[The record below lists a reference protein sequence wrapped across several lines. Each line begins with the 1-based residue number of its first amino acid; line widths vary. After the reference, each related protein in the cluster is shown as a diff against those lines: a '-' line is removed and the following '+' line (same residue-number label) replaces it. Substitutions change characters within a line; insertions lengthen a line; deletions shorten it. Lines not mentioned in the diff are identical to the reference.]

1 MHAILLLASLLALNL
16 DDDPVAA
23 ALARPILGP
32 RKTLAE
38 VKDFVDSR
46 IPTMP
51 AIASAG
57 EWTDRAKGYRASVLK
72 DVVFRGEAAGW
83 RALPTK
89 PEFLGDIAGGPGYT
103 IRKLRFEVV
112 PGLWVPALMY
122 VPTDLRGKV
131 PVVLNVNGHDSKGK
145 AADYKQIRCINQAKR
160 GMIALNLEWF
170 GMGQLKG
177 PGFGH
182 GLINAIDLCGTSGI
196 ALHYLAMTRGIDILL
211 AHENADSTRVGVTG
225 LSGGGW
231 QTIFVSALDDRV
243 TLTDPVAGYSSFRTR
258 LAETSDLGDS
268 EQTPCDLAT
277 VVDYTH
283 LTAMMAPHPTL
294 LTFNGKD
301 NCCFAAPHALP
312 PLRDAAGPI
321 FRLFGVEGNLRA
333 HVNLDPGTHQYGLD
347 NRQALYQMMADHW
360 SRPGYTIN
368 PVEIPSD
375 AEIKTAEALNVDLPA
390 DNLDFRTL
398 AMRLST
404 KLPRGPAIT
413 NSVPTPE
420 MARTAD
426 RAWLRSLVRPI
437 GGEVTTNKLA
447 TPGGDATAWQVK
459 IGTSWTVPAVE
470 LSKGEPKGTT
480 ILIGDEGR
488 AKLAER
494 AKVLMNNG
502 RRVVVVDLYGFGEAA
517 PPSHVY
523 LYGLLIGSIGERP
536 LGIDCGQLAA
546 VAKWRKDIDGKAPT
560 IEAIGPRSGMI
571 AIVLAALEPDA
582 AGLVVVDPV
591 PSLKEI
597 VASGREYP
605 ACPEAFCFGLL
616 ERFDLPRITE
626 LARPGQVRIEVDTP
640 ATKK

>member
-1 MHAILLLASLLALNL
+1 MHAFLVLVSLLAINPA
-16 DDDPVAA
+16 DDPVAE

-32 RKTLAE
+32 RQTLAE
-38 VKDFVDSR
+38 VKDFVESR

-57 EWTDRAKGYRASVLK
+57 EWTDRAKGYRASVLR
-72 DVVFRGEAAGW
+72 DVVFRGEAATW
-83 RALPTK
+83 RAVPTK
-89 PEFLGDIAGGPGYT
+89 PEFLGEIEGGPGYT

-112 PGLWVPALMY
+112 PGLWIPALMY
-122 VPTDLRGKV
+122 VPTELRGKV
-131 PVVLNVNGHDSKGK
+131 PVVLNVNGHDAKGK

-211 AHENADSTRVGVTG
+211 AHENADPTRVGVTG

-231 QTIFVSALDDRV
+231 QTIFVSSLDDRV

-277 VVDYTH
+277 VVDYVH

-333 HVNLDPGTHQYGLD
+333 HVNMDPGTHNYALD

-368 PVEIPSD
+368 PVEIPSG
-375 AEIKTAEALNVDLPA
+375 AEVKTAEALNVDLPA

-404 KLPRGPAIT
+404 KLPRGPA
-413 NSVPTPE
+413 TPE
-420 MARTAD
+420 AGRITD
-426 RAWLRSLVRPI
+426 RAGLRSLVRPI
-437 GGEVTTNKLA
+437 GGEVTPSKLA
-447 TPGGDATAWQVK
+447 SSGDGTSWQVK
-459 IGTSWTVPAVE
+459 IGSSWTVPAVE
-470 LSKGEPKGTT
+470 LVKGEPEGTT

-494 AKVLMNNG
+494 AKALMNDG
-502 RRVVVVDLYGFGEAA
+502 RRVVVVDLYGFGEAV

-523 LYGLLIGSIGERP
+523 LYGLLVGSIGERP

-546 VAKWRKDIDGKAPT
+546 VAKWRKAVDGKAPT
-560 IEAIGPRSGMI
+560 IEAVGARSGLI
-571 AIVLAALEPDA
+571 AIVFAALEPDA
-582 AGLVVVDPV
+582 AGTVVVRGTV

-597 VASGREYP
+597 ITSGREYS
-605 ACPEAFCFGLL
+605 ASPEAFCFGLL
-616 ERFDLPRITE
+616 ERADLPQITQ
-626 LARPGQVRIEVDTP
+626 LARPGQVRVDVDGS